1 MTRQNP
7 TLNAY
12 EIIIQGCRI
21 LGIPLQNEAVKKM
34 IRHMELVRTW
44 GAKINLTAVKEPQDM
59 AVLHFLDSMT
69 VLKVIPRGQGMRLLD
84 IGTGAGFPGLV
95 LSTADETLSV
105 TLLDRDPKKIVFLKH
120 VALELPLKR
129 IAFLNMAL
137 RNLLHEG
144 TINRFDLVVSRGFSS
159 NAAVMDGLHI
169 LLNTG
174 GSLIMMT
181 GPSFSEKFTLK
192 NFRLAQSWEGILPF
206 SKKFRR
212 VSRYQRTAE

>member
-12 EIIIQGCRI
+12 EMIIQGCRI
-21 LGIPLQNEAVKKM
+21 LGIPLQNEPVKKM

-44 GAKINLTAVKEPQDM
+44 GTKINLTAVKEPQDM

-69 VLKVIPRGQGMRLLD
+69 VLKVIPRGRGGRLLD

-95 LSTADETLSV
+95 LSTADETLNV

-120 VALELPLKR
+120 VARELALTR

-137 RNLLHEG
+137 TNLLHEG
-144 TINRFDLVVSRGFSS
+144 TINRFDFVVSRGFSS
-159 NAAVMDGLHI
+159 NAAVMDGLHL

-174 GSLIMMT
+174 GSIIMMT
-181 GPSFSEKFTLK
+181 GPSFPEKFTLK
-192 NFRLAQSWEGILPF
+192 NFRLTQSWEGILPF
-206 SKKFRR
+206 SKKFRK
-212 VSRYQRTAE
+212 VSRYRRTSE